1 MGVLDDLK
9 KEAAAVEAERARE
22 TTARQRALNDAQA
35 RLEPL
40 MQRAYRYFGELKQH
54 LGVVNKKVLVDYDIQ
69 DVGRVEGLEQG
80 QYGVSTER
88 PEQIQRF
95 MFRFVCSKSGAFE
108 VNQRDAGAVAA
119 YREYL
124 RDNGLKAKVRDT
136 GKGAAL
142 FIVEPVVP
150 VVVEFIAD
158 YERNAVR
165 IRMRNMRSI
174 GVTRYTVSLDKFDE
188 KLLDELAKLVLR
200 APSRFDELTGNA
212 LTETGKVRIK
222 KQLQEQL
229 RRKALEDEQA
239 ARSEKSESITQRVG
253 RSLFGR
259 KE

>member
-1 MGVLDDLK
+1 MGILDDLK
-9 KEAAAVEAERARE
+9 KEAEALEAERARE

-35 RLEPL
+35 RFEPL
-40 MQRAYRYFGELKQH
+40 MQRAYRYFNELKQH
-54 LGVVNKKVLVDYDIQ
+54 LDIVKKQVVVDYDFR
-69 DVGRVEGLEQG
+69 DVGRVEGLEQS

-88 PEQIQRF
+88 PERIQRF
-95 MFRFVCSKSGAFE
+95 TFRFVCAKSGAFE

-119 YREYL
+119 YRDYL

-136 GKGAAL
+136 GRGAAL

-150 VVVEFIAD
+150 VVIEFIAD

-165 IRMRNMRSI
+165 IRLRNVKSI
-174 GVTRYTVSLDKFDE
+174 GVTRYTVPPEKFDE
-188 KLLDELAKLVLR
+188 KLLDELAKMVLR
-200 APSRFDELTGNA
+200 TPNRFDELTGNA
-212 LTETGKVRIK
+212 LSETGKVRIK

-229 RRKALEDEQA
+229 RRKEIEDQA
-239 ARSEKSESITQRVG
+239 ARSEKTESITQRFG